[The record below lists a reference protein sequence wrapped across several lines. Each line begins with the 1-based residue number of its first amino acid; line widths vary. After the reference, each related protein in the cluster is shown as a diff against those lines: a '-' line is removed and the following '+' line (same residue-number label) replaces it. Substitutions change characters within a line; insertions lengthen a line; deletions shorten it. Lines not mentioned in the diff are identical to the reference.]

1 LSRALPE
8 VRPAC
13 AAVRAP
19 VRRKRGAGRGA
30 RAGRVRPGVPL
41 PPPLQAAE
49 SPLHLDVHDRDEPVS
64 ERAPPPR
71 AEAARRHLGHA
82 PRARGG
88 PPARGAPRPPDRA
101 AVPPEA
107 GAASRE
113 LARRLETAVDELPA
127 KQRAALLL
135 SRVDGLAY
143 RDVAEALGCSEGAVK
158 ALLFRAT
165 QSLKKTLREYL

>member
-1 LSRALPE
+1 
-8 VRPAC
+8 VT
-13 AAVRAP
+13 
-19 VRRKRGAGRGA
+19 
-30 RAGRVRPGVPL
+30 
-41 PPPLQAAE
+41 
-49 SPLHLDVHDRDEPVS
+49 
-64 ERAPPPR
+64 
-71 AEAARRHLGHA
+71 
-82 PRARGG
+82 
-88 PPARGAPRPPDRA
+88 
-101 AVPPEA
+101 PEA

-165 QSLKKTLREYL
+165 QSLKKTLRGVSVGGSSCDVDVHRSR